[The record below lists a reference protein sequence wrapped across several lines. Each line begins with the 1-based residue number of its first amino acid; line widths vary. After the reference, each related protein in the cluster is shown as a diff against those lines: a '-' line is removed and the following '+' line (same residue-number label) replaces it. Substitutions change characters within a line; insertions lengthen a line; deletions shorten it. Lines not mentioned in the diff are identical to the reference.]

1 MNENVA
7 WYEILYL
14 LISIPGFLHT
24 LWNLW
29 DCIIDLRVILAR
41 GVNGARRAIAW
52 RDIRGEIGRLLAF
65 AVAIIAAINSLHV
78 PHGTMTAWRAATII
92 AFFAMA
98 IYKSAGAVL
107 DRRARMIVRRDLDR
121 KVNGD
126 S

>member
-65 AVAIIAAINSLHV
+65 AVAIIAAINSLQV
-78 PHGTMTAWRAATII
+78 PHGTFTFWRVATII
-92 AFFAMA
+92 AFFTMA
-98 IYKSAGAVL
+98 IYKTAGAVL

>member
-65 AVAIIAAINSLHV
+65 AVAIIAAINSLQV
-78 PHGTMTAWRAATII
+78 PHGTFTFWRSATII
-92 AFFAMA
+92 AFFTMA

>member
-1 MNENVA
+1 MMNENVA

-65 AVAIIAAINSLHV
+65 AVAIIAAINSLQV
-78 PHGTMTAWRAATII
+78 PHGPMTFWRTATII

-107 DRRARMIVRRDLDR
+107 DRRARMIVRKDLDR
-121 KVNGD
+121 K
-126 S
+126 

>member
-1 MNENVA
+1 MMNENVA
-7 WYEILYL
+7 WYEVLYL

-65 AVAIIAAINSLHV
+65 AVAIIAAINSMQV
-78 PHGTMTAWRAATII
+78 PHGAFTFWRSATII

-107 DRRARMIVRRDLDR
+107 DRRARMIVRKDLDR
-121 KVNGD
+121 K
-126 S
+126 